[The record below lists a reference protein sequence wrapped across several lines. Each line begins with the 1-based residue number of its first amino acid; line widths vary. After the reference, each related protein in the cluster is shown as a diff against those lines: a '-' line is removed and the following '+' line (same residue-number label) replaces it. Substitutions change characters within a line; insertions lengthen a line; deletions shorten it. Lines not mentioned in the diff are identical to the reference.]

1 MAQRYR
7 AQIGELDIS
16 EEAEEIRELL
26 YGIVSEFPSGID
38 AKFLEEQYDTK

>member
-7 AQIGELDIS
+7 AQIGELDVS

-26 YGIVSEFPSGID
+26 YGIVSEYPSGID
-38 AKFLEEQYDTK
+38 AKFLEDQYIAK